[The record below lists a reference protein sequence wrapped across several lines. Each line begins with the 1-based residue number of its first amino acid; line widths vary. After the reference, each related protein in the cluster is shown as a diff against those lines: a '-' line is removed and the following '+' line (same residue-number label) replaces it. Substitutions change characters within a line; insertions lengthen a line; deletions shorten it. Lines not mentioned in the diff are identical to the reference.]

1 MENDEQFY
9 SKYLKYKAKYLQL
22 VEQQGGLITL
32 KSGIYAYLLTEE
44 DAKGV
49 CAEVLNNVA
58 NIRTIHS
65 NLNRNGYYVKNGDNK
80 VYKIKST
87 FQQTKEKTSDINA
100 TVKASVYETSKVIS
114 SRVGLSSKALSGKLQ
129 AENVTEAQKKLEEA
143 RETAKGMRPAY
154 DVRKQE
160 LESIRLGTTPD
171 VISLNEKANVFD
183 DNSLKNILTN
193 LNKVNINL
201 TTVVILDI
209 SPMGYNKCL
218 KIQKLV

>member
-49 CAEVLNNVA
+49 CTEVLNNVA
-58 NIRTIHS
+58 NIRNIHS
-65 NLNRNGYYVKNGDNK
+65 RLNRNGYYIKNGDNK

-100 TVKASVYETSKVIS
+100 IVKASAYETSKVIS
-114 SRVGLSSKALSGKLQ
+114 SRVGLSTKALSGKLQ
-129 AENVTEAQKKLEEA
+129 AENVTEAQKKLDEA
-143 RETAKGMRPAY
+143 RETAKGMRPTY

-160 LESIRLGTTPD
+160 LESIRLGTVPD
-171 VISLNEKANVFD
+171 VISLNEKVNVFD
-183 DNSLKNILTN
+183 DNSFINILNN
-193 LNKVNINL
+193 LSKVNIHL
-201 TTVVILDI
+201 TTVVVLDI
-209 SPMGYNKCL
+209 SHMGYNKCL
-218 KIQKLV
+218 KIKKLI

>member
-1 MENDEQFY
+1 MANDEQYY

-32 KSGIYAYLLTEE
+32 KSGMYAYLLTEY
-44 DAKGV
+44 DAKEV
-49 CAEVLNNVA
+49 CTEVLNKVA
-58 NIRTIHS
+58 NIRNIHTS
-65 NLNRNGYYVKNGDNK
+65 LNNKGYYVKNGDTK

-87 FQQTKEKTSDINA
+87 IQQAKEKASDFSAN
-100 TVKASVYETSKVIS
+100 VKATTFETSKVVS
-114 SRVGLSSKALSGKLQ
+114 SRVGLASKALSGKLQ
-129 AENVTEAQKKLEEA
+129 AENVTESQKKLEEA
-143 RETAKGMRPAY
+143 KIKAQGMRPVY